1 MNIGPMLNAYPD
13 SMGGT
18 LDDIAAFLQK
28 PEMKDVFSSCYVLP
42 SLFHTDLDRGFSVID
57 YSLNKMLAS
66 REALDK
72 LEGLGIDLKLD
83 FILNHASVLSKQFQ
97 DIIKNGDKSE
107 YRDFFIDWNK
117 FWEGCGEMTED
128 GYIQPDQKYIKDMF
142 FRKPGLPILMVRFPD
157 GRDVPYWNTFY
168 QEVTYRTVDAQD
180 LMQAAGLQYTES
192 VMLAEVL
199 NTQTKEG
206 KKPAE
211 ILAADGNA
219 EVTRFMSDE
228 EKKKVVDYMEAGRR
242 YLGQMDLN
250 IKSPLVWEF
259 YDNTLKTLAGYGAK
273 IVRLDAFAY
282 APKEPGEKNF
292 LNEPGTWDLLEKV
305 RKLAD
310 KYNLTLLP
318 EIHASYGEKNYE
330 QIAEKG
336 YMTYDFF
343 LPGLIIDALESG
355 DGKHL
360 ADWAEELVEKKIH
373 TVNMLGCHDGIP
385 LLDLKGLLSE
395 ERIQNLIDTVVGRGG
410 YVKDLHGQ
418 KNMYYQV
425 NATYYSALGEDDAK
439 MLLAR
444 ALQLFMPGKP
454 QIWYLDLFAGKND
467 HEAVKRAGAGGHKE
481 INRTNLTT
489 EQMGEALKKPIVA
502 RQLELLRFRST
513 CPAFAKESSIMIN
526 SDGNKMEFTWE
537 NDGYQAKLKAD
548 LKTFEFVITET
559 APDGQTRTL

>member
-57 YSLNKMLAS
+57 YSLNKMHAS

-305 RKLAD
+305 RELAD

-360 ADWAEELVEKKIH
+360 SDWAKELIEKDIH

-513 CPAFAKESSIMIN
+513 CPAFAKESRIMIN

-537 NDGYQAKLKAD
+537 NDGYQAKLMAD
-548 LKTFEFVITET
+548 LKTFEFAITET